1 MNEQV
6 RQRDAISV
14 IAKKV
19 LQPCDGPPLRAMTLQ
34 RCLVDVDAELTSS
47 PQDAPQ
53 SGLARLMSRSAD

>member
-1 MNEQV
+1 
-6 RQRDAISV
+6 
-14 IAKKV
+14 
-19 LQPCDGPPLRAMTLQ
+19 MTLQ